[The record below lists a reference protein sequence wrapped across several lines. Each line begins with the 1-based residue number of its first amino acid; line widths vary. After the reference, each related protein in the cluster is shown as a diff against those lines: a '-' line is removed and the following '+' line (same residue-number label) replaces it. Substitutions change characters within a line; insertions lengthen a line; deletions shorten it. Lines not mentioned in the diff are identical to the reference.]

1 MQKNWYDHDFRLGII
16 GGGQLGRMV
25 IQEAISYNV
34 HVYCLDSDPTA
45 PCSVCA
51 TGFTVGSL
59 NDYDA
64 VYNFGKDKDVITVE
78 IENVNID
85 ALEQLEKEG
94 KKVFPQPRVLRLIK
108 DKGLQKQF
116 YRDNNIPTAEFHLV
130 ENRGEVEQYISE
142 FPFMMKLREGGYDGR
157 GVTPLIKEEDL
168 TTAFNEP
175 SVLEKFI
182 DFEKELSVIV
192 ARNEKGEI
200 KTFPTVECEFN
211 HEANLVEFL
220 FAPADISDEI
230 ENKAQELAKQIIEKL
245 DMVGLLAV
253 EMFLTKDGR
262 IMINEI
268 APRPHN
274 SGHHTIESNVTSQFE
289 QHMRSILN
297 MPLGSTKIIRA
308 GVMVN
313 LLGEAGFQGKPVY
326 ENMDEI
332 ISWEGVHV
340 HLYGKEMMKPFRKM
354 GHITITSNDIEEAKE
369 LGLKVKET
377 IKVKAR

>member
-25 IQEAISYNV
+25 IQDAISYNV
-34 HVYCLDSDPTA
+34 HVYCLDPDPTA

-51 TGFTVGSL
+51 TGFTVGGL

-116 YRDNNIPTAEFHLV
+116 YQDNNLPTAPFYLV
-130 ENRGEVEQYISE
+130 KDKSEVEKYRSE
-142 FPFMMKLREGGYDGR
+142 FPFMMKSREGGYDGR
-157 GVTPLIKEEDL
+157 GVTPLMNDADMEH
-168 TTAFNEP
+168 AFDVP
-175 SVLEKFI
+175 SVLEKMI
-182 DFEKELSVIV
+182 DFDKELSVIV
-192 ARNEKGEI
+192 ARNERGEM

-211 HEANLVEFL
+211 PKANLVEFL
-220 FAPADISDEI
+220 FAPADISEKI
-230 ENKAQELAKQIIEKL
+230 EKEAQDLAKNVIEKL

-253 EMFLTKDGR
+253 EMFLTKDGQ
-262 IMINEI
+262 ILINEV

-297 MPLGSTKIIRA
+297 MPLGSTKITRA

-313 LLGEAGFQGKPVY
+313 LLGEDGYQGKPVY
-326 ENMDEI
+326 EKMDEV

-340 HLYGKEMMKPFRKM
+340 HLYGKSMMKPFRKM
-354 GHITITSNDIEEAKE
+354 GHITITHENIEEAKK